1 EFRRVLFRSCFFFSS
16 RRRHTRF
23 SRDWSSDVCSS
34 DLGFAGAV
42 RAEDADARA
51 GRQLQLDVVQDGR
64 AVIAQNALAQIQQRV
79 GLAIG
84 LAEAEVERGVQVRR
98 AKGLHAFQRLEA
110 ALRLARLG
118 RLGAEAGDVLLHV
131 LALSLLLLEGGLLLA
146 QAFGAGSLE
155 LAVAAAIERQLLGF

>member
-84 LAEAEVERGVQVRR
+84 RSEERRVGEACGSGRWWSRTKR
-98 AKGLHAFQRLEA
+98 DSA
-110 ALRLARLG
+110 LARK
-118 RLGAEAGDVLLHV
+118 RVV
-131 LALSLLLLEGGLLLA
+131 
-146 QAFGAGSLE
+146 
-155 LAVAAAIERQLLGF
+155 